1 MLFFTTLFGKYW
13 GMQVQSLGGA
23 CRVNA
28 VAPGGTETQPVV
40 QYAADAGMT
49 VDDLVKAQAN
59 HLILQRQ
66 AFSTL

>member
-1 MLFFTTLFGKYW
+1 
-13 GMQVQSLGGA
+13 MQVQSPGGA

-28 VAPGGTETQPVV
+28 VAPGATETQPVV

-66 AFSTL
+66 AFSPL